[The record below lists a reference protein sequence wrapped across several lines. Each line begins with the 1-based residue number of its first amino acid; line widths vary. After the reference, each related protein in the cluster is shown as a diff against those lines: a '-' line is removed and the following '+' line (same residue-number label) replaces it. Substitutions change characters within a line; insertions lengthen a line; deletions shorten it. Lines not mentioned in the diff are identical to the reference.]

1 MADESKKPEEK
12 KEVPKDNIVTSKH
25 SVKIGG
31 KTIKYTVTTGTM
43 VLKEEIMDKDKDA
56 EVEKA
61 RAQIF
66 FIAYTKDDVKDKGKR
81 PITFSFN
88 GGPGS
93 SSVWLHMGVLGPRR
107 VVLTD
112 EGEMPKPPF
121 KLTDNQ

>member
-1 MADESKKPEEK
+1 MADESKKQDKEEK
-12 KEVPKDNIVTSKH
+12 KEEPKDNIVTSKH

-43 VLKEEIMDKDKDA
+43 VLKEEVVDKDA
-56 EVEKA
+56 EIEKP

-66 FIAYTKDDVKDKGKR
+66 FVAYTRDDVRDKSKR

-93 SSVWLHMGVLGPRR
+93 SSVWLHLGVLGP
-107 VVLTD
+107 
-112 EGEMPKPPF
+112 
-121 KLTDNQ
+121 